1 MSSRIIETARFSATA
16 ANGQR
21 HTIIE
26 LTEMLDAT
34 TLSDTRRQEIPG
46 AKRYRT
52 SNGKPVNA
60 RADGSFELVESGVVL
75 TRC

>member
-26 LTEMLDAT
+26 L
-34 TLSDTRRQEIPG
+34 
-46 AKRYRT
+46 
-52 SNGKPVNA
+52 
-60 RADGSFELVESGVVL
+60 VESGVVL
-75 TRC
+75 TRG

>member
-16 ANGQR
+16 A
-21 HTIIE
+21 
-26 LTEMLDAT
+26 
-34 TLSDTRRQEIPG
+34 TLSDTQRQEIPG

-52 SNGKPVNA
+52 SDGKPVNA
-60 RADGSFELVESGVVL
+60 RADGSFELVESGVVV

>member
-1 MSSRIIETARFSATA
+1 MAIRIIETARFSATA

-34 TLSDTRRQEIPG
+34 TLSDTRRQALPDKQRKASER
-46 AKRYRT
+46 ACRRQLRT
-52 SNGKPVNA
+52 G
-60 RADGSFELVESGVVL
+60 
-75 TRC
+75 

>member
-1 MSSRIIETARFSATA
+1 MAIRIIETARFSATA

-46 AKRYRT
+46 ARQYRT
-52 SNGKPVNA
+52 STGKPVNA